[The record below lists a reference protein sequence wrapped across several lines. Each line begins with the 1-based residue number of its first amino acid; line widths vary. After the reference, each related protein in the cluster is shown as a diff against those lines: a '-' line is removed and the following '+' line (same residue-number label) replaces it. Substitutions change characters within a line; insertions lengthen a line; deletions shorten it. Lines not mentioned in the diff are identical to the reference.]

1 MKFKLKSSYIIGI
14 SIGLA
19 IVLIGYFTAGAGN
32 LLNFIIGIAVIIGT
46 LPFVIENIRE
56 SRVNEENEQMFLEFS
71 RNLVENVR
79 TGTPISKSIMNLKD
93 KDYGTLTRHVKKL
106 ANQIMIG
113 ISVKDALQ
121 IFAEEVD
128 NNVVT
133 RAVGLIS
140 EAEKGGGSIEKTL
153 QSVASSTLQID
164 KIQKERKAVIYN
176 LAVQGYIIFFIFVII
191 MLILEFKIVGI
202 AASISTD
209 FSTVSAQTAIS
220 RPDFSRPFLILLLEQ
235 GFFTGLVIGKLS
247 EGNFKSGIKHSFAMV
262 VFALLISTGA
272 RAFFG

>member
-1 MKFKLKSSYIIGI
+1 
-14 SIGLA
+14 
-19 IVLIGYFTAGAGN
+19 
-32 LLNFIIGIAVIIGT
+32 
-46 LPFVIENIRE
+46 
-56 SRVNEENEQMFLEFS
+56 
-71 RNLVENVR
+71 VR

-93 KDYGTLTRHVKKL
+93 KDYGTLTRHVKNL